1 MKNTT
6 QYNHARRGF
15 IKTSASLAL
24 GLALPSLPP
33 FLSSALAK
41 DTKATKTTTL
51 NNGIAIPLVGFGTSR
66 MQGSECQKAVENALE
81 VGYRLIDTAQM
92 YGNESDVGNAI
103 NSALKGG
110 KLKRKELFITTKLS
124 SDMSYEETLKATQES
139 LKKLQ
144 IDYVDLLLLHRNFP
158 QSVPMYKAMEK
169 LRKEGKIK
177 SLGIS
182 NFTPEVYSE
191 FVKKCETP
199 PVLNQMETHIFYQQ
213 KPLRE
218 VMKSYG
224 TKLEAWSPFANGKN
238 DFFANSTLVSIA
250 KKHGKTPAQIAL
262 RFLVEQDIIVI
273 PKTSKKERMIE
284 NISIFDFALDST
296 DREALNSLDTN
307 EPLFKWF

>member
-1 MKNTT
+1 MKNTI
-6 QYNHARRGF
+6 QHNHARRGF
-15 IKTSASLAL
+15 IKTSATLAL

-41 DTKATKTTTL
+41 DAKATKTTTL
-51 NNGIAIPLVGFGTSR
+51 NNGISIPLVGFGTSR

-191 FVKKCETP
+191 FVKKCETL

-218 VMKSYG
+218 LMKSYG

-238 DFFANSTLVSIA
+238 DFFANPTLVSIA

-273 PKTSKKERMIE
+273 PKTAKKERMTE

-296 DREALNSLDTN
+296 DREALNALDTN